1 MKQADDVL
9 VVHTKAHKWEAQTV
23 LLITQHFSQINMTFY
38 TRALVVDRHAH
49 PNIHV
54 RYRLPQSSRSNQR
67 QPIAK
72 YFREP
77 WPRARHSW
85 SEIPGRQVELNRRAH
100 HGSCSGPC
108 QELET
113 RVWERSLVPHCCKE
127 AAQQRLETTHYAAP
141 PD

>member
-9 VVHTKAHKWEAQTV
+9 VVHTKAHKGEAQTI
-23 LLITQHFSQINMTFY
+23 LLVTQHFSQVNMTFY

-49 PNIHV
+49 PNVYV

-72 YFREP
+72 CFRKP
-77 WPRARHSW
+77 WPRARHSR
-85 SEIPGRQVELNRRAH
+85 SEILSHQIELTQHAYY
-100 HGSCSGPC
+100 GPCSGPC
-108 QELET
+108 QEPET
-113 RVWERSLVPHCCKE
+113 RVWELSLVPHCCKG
-127 AAQQRLETTHYAAP
+127 AAQQRLDKTYYAIP